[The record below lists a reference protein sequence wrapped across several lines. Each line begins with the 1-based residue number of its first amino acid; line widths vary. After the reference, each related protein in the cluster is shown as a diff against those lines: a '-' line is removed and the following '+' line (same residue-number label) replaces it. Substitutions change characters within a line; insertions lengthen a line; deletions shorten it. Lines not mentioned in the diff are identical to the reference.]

1 MYLYLYRYMYLG
13 TEGTN
18 VQLCVN
24 TVLNLS
30 NVESTEIATVSLCKY
45 QKPSKVLKEGRAR
58 VFK

>member
-1 MYLYLYRYMYLG
+1 MYLG

-30 NVESTEIATVSLCKY
+30 NVGSTEIATVSLCKY